1 MRTPI
6 TTALLA
12 GVAAAAALVVPGAA
26 AAPTAAPSVDLQP
39 QTLARGPDV
48 AVAHVEDG
56 VLVDGERRL
65 DLPGNDGD
73 LLGASGDAWIVAVWT
88 TTRVGEQRRAGVV
101 RVEPDGAVRTIF
113 VGDEARWALLSE
125 EGSRLVT
132 TEETARRRAPVTVWS
147 TEDGSE
153 VARRVMD
160 GYPQAVAAD
169 DRTVVVQTVR
179 RTAVW
184 RVGPDRVRTLTR
196 RIAGLADIE
205 HDLFVTYTKDPYLG
219 GCTRL
224 VRLSD
229 LDTTVWRS
237 CRDRVAA
244 ISPDGTQMLTFPLL
258 TDGVGPGEITL
269 RTIRGRRLASWTTG
283 WFSGWQ
289 WESPGTVL
297 LQVNGSRKAATVRC
311 TLAHCENATDPV
323 KVTPP

>member
-1 MRTPI
+1 MRSTI
-6 TTALLA
+6 TTALL
-12 GVAAAAALVVPGAA
+12 GAAAAVALVVPGAA
-26 AAPTAAPSVDLQP
+26 AAPTADLQP
-39 QTLARGPDV
+39 EALARGADV

-73 LLGASGDAWIVAVWT
+73 VLGASRDAWLVAVWT
-88 TTRVGEQRRAGVV
+88 TTRVGEQRRARVV
-101 RVEPDGAVRTIF
+101 RVEPDGAVRTVV
-113 VGDEARWALLSE
+113 VGDEARSALLSE

-132 TEETARRRAPVTVWS
+132 AEETGRRRAAVTVRS
-147 TEDGSE
+147 SEDGSE
-153 VARRVMD
+153 IARRVMD
-160 GYPQAVAAD
+160 GFPQAVTAD
-169 DRTVVVQTVR
+169 DRRVVVQTVR
-179 RTAVW
+179 RTVVW
-184 RVGPDRVRTLTR
+184 HVGPNRVRTLTSGS
-196 RIAGLADIE
+196 AGLADIE

-224 VRLSD
+224 VRLTD
-229 LDTTVWRS
+229 LDTAVWRS
-237 CRDRVAA
+237 CRDRVVA
-244 ISPDGTQMLTFPLL
+244 ISPDGTQMLTFDLL

-297 LQVNGSRKAATVRC
+297 LEVNGRRKSATVRC
-311 TLAHCENATDPV
+311 VLEQCENATDPV